1 MIKKIAAII
10 LVSLLLSQTFGFDP
24 GNVLQDKKQDPWF
37 AIDKLK
43 HLSSSFMVT
52 TTGYYIQNKIAGIP
66 KDQSINTAGIITISL
81 GICKEINDSR
91 KPRGMFSIRDL
102 ITDAVGVCLA
112 ITFIQ
117 AIS

>member
-1 MIKKIAAII
+1 MIKKIAVII
-10 LVSLLLSQTFGFDP
+10 LVGLLFCHTFGFDC
-24 GNVLQDKKQDPWF
+24 GNVLPDKQKDPWF

-43 HLSSSFMVT
+43 HLSSSFIVT

-66 KDQSINTAGIITISL
+66 KNQSINKAGIITISL
-81 GICKEINDSR
+81 GIGKELNDRR
-91 KPRGMFSIRDL
+91 KPKGMFSIRDL
-102 ITDAVGVCLA
+102 ITDAMGVCLA

>member
-1 MIKKIAAII
+1 MIKKIAVII
-10 LVSLLLSQTFGFDP
+10 LVSLLLSHTFGFDL
-24 GNVLQDKKQDPWF
+24 GNVLPNKKKDPWF

-52 TTGYYIQNKIAGIP
+52 TTSYYIQNRIAGIP
-66 KDQSINTAGIITISL
+66 KNQSINTAGIITISL
-81 GICKEINDSR
+81 GIGKELNDRR
-91 KPRGMFSIRDL
+91 KPKGMFSIRDL
-102 ITDAVGVCLA
+102 ITDAMGVCLA

>member
-1 MIKKIAAII
+1 MIKKITVIV
-10 LVSLLLSQTFGFDP
+10 LVGLLFCHTFGFEY
-24 GNVLQDKKQDPWF
+24 GNVFPDKQKDPWF

-52 TTGYYIQNKIAGIP
+52 TTGYYIQNKIAGIS
-66 KDQSINTAGIITISL
+66 KNQSINTAGIVTISL
-81 GICKEINDSR
+81 GIGKEINDSR
-91 KPRGMFSIRDL
+91 KPKGMFSIRDL
-102 ITDAVGVCLA
+102 IMDAVGVCLA

>member
-1 MIKKIAAII
+1 MIKKIAVII
-10 LVSLLLSQTFGFDP
+10 LVGLLFCHTFGFDH
-24 GNVLQDKKQDPWF
+24 GNVLPDKQKDPWF

-52 TTGYYIQNKIAGIP
+52 TTGYYIQNKISGIP

-81 GICKEINDSR
+81 GIGKEINDRR

-102 ITDAVGVCLA
+102 ITDAMGVCLA

>member
-1 MIKKIAAII
+1 MIKKIAVII
-10 LVSLLLSQTFGFDP
+10 LVGLLFCHAFGFDN
-24 GNVLQDKKQDPWF
+24 GNVLHDKKQDPWF

-52 TTGYYIQNKIAGIP
+52 TTGYYIQNRIAGIS
-66 KDQSINTAGIITISL
+66 KNQSINTAGIITISL
-81 GICKEINDSR
+81 GIGKELNDRR
-91 KPRGMFSIRDL
+91 KPKGMFSIRDL
-102 ITDAVGVCLA
+102 ITDAMGVCLS